1 MTERGASPGREDPPL
16 VSVVLPAFEVE
27 DYVGECLESILAQT
41 YPRLETI
48 VLDDASSDGT
58 AEVVA
63 RYEDRVRVV
72 RQSENRGIYAT
83 ANHGIRMARG
93 EFVAFY
99 HSDDV
104 YEPEIVEREVEAFRR
119 HPEVGA
125 VFALDTFIDD
135 EGRPYHRLEPPESV
149 PLDRPMSYPE
159 LLDNF
164 LRHKNP
170 FLRCPTAMVRR
181 GVWEDVGLF
190 APERWKNTSD
200 VDMWIRLAR
209 ERPILIVGEHLL
221 RYRHFHGSSAQRY
234 HHLRAEPN
242 RFFAILD
249 HYLEEEGD
257 RELADEEALQA
268 YEAHRAEDVLHVAVA
283 RYIQGDL
290 EAARD
295 ALASITLGQLWGTS
309 NVDRGR
315 LSVLLLLM
323 RALCRLPRI
332 PPLADA
338 FYRRWH
344 ASPGVSADG

>member
-1 MTERGASPGREDPPL
+1 MTGQRGFGQDPPL
-16 VSVVLPAFEVE
+16 VSVVVPAYDVE
-27 DYVGECLESILAQT
+27 DYVGECFESILAQT
-41 YPRLETI
+41 YPRVEVI
-48 VLDDASSDGT
+48 ALDDASTDRT
-58 AEVVA
+58 ADVLA
-63 RYEDRVRVV
+63 RYEKRVRVV
-72 RQSENRGIYAT
+72 RQPENRGIYAT
-83 ANHGIRMARG
+83 ANHGIRLAEG
-93 EFVAFY
+93 DLVAFY
-99 HSDDV
+99 HADDV
-104 YEPEIVEREVEAFRR
+104 YEPEIVEREVAAFRE

-125 VFALDTFIDD
+125 VFALDTFIDA
-135 EGRPYHRLEPPESV
+135 EGRPYHRLDPPDSV

-181 GVWEDVGLF
+181 NTWQEVGLF
-190 APERWKNTSD
+190 DPERWKNTSD

-209 ERPILIVGEHLL
+209 ERPVLIVGEHLL

-242 RFFAILD
+242 RFFAIVD
-249 HYLEEEGD
+249 HHLESGD
-257 RELADEEALQA
+257 RELADEEALRA
-268 YEAHRAEDVLHVAVA
+268 YEAHRAEDLLHVAVA

-290 EAARD
+290 DAAQEAVEEV
-295 ALASITLGQLWGTS
+295 TLRQLWGTS

-315 LSVLLLLM
+315 LSILLVLMGMLS
-323 RALCRLPRI
+323 RLPRI